1 MFLNSARFLSVL
13 KAVFVFELLRCR
25 TILRLAGSLLALSAS
40 LLLPSMAQAQTFL
53 NFSGTPTLAVGTALS
68 QGAVYRYANVL
79 PGIDA
84 LVTLAQFSTP
94 ATGVVTA
101 TLTLLDD
108 NALTTTTARFQPV
121 ITCAGTPTT
130 NLNSECYVKFDFAF
144 VQTGTAT
151 PATIYGLVASA
162 QDVDGNSVANAVREF
177 IEFTG
182 ASSVTLGTVTTT
194 LIAGTPVAGGVRYN
208 QQASTDV
215 QNGIGTDNKY
225 EAYAHYTT
233 PITTL
238 SIIGGNILGSAGCDS
253 ANAGCQRQ
261 NSYTFFPV
269 DSNVPSLTVR
279 KISNGGTG
287 TFTFTGNNGWVT
299 QPVTTAVNGA
309 TVTSQSEALLN
320 PNTATTLT
328 ESAPTGFSLQS
339 ITCTGLPAGGTAT
352 PTVNGVNGGSVLLN
366 AAATAPGTVAAP
378 TNIIC
383 TFTNRKLAANL
394 AITKT
399 DGTTTAVAGSTISY
413 TITAT
418 NNGPDTAEGAILRDT
433 TSTGLSCTTVT
444 CSSTAVGMCPAASFP
459 FANLAAG
466 ILISPNFPVG
476 ATATLVVT
484 CGVVATGQ

>member
-1 MFLNSARFLSVL
+1 MFLNSAQFFSIL
-13 KAVFVFELLRCR
+13 KAVFTSKLWRCSAVLRSASG
-25 TILRLAGSLLALSAS
+25 LVALAAS

-53 NFSGTPTLAVGTALS
+53 NFTGPATLSSGTALN
-68 QGAVYRYANVL
+68 QGAVYRYASVL

-84 LVTLAQFSTP
+84 LVTLAQFNGTTP
-94 ATGVVTA
+94 VLVN
-101 TLTLLDD
+101 LDD
-108 NALTTTTARFQPV
+108 NTIFPERFQPV
-121 ITCAGTPTT
+121 ITCAG
-130 NLNSECYVKFDFAF
+130 NAGARECYVKFDFAF

-151 PATIYGLVASA
+151 PATIYGLAASA
-162 QDVDGNSVANAVREF
+162 QDVDGNGVANGVREF

-182 ASSVTLGTVTTT
+182 SSSVTLGATTT
-194 LIAGTPVAGGVRYN
+194 LVAGTPVAGGVRYN
-208 QQASTDV
+208 QTSSTDV
-215 QNGIGTDNKY
+215 QAAIGTGNQY

-233 PITTL
+233 PITGL
-238 SIIGGNILGSAGCDS
+238 SIIGGNIVGTAGCNNT
-253 ANAGCQRQ
+253 ATECQRQ
-261 NSYTFFPV
+261 NSYTFIPV

-287 TFTFTGNNGWVT
+287 TFTFTGNNGWAT
-299 QPVTTAVNGA
+299 QPVTTTVAGT

-320 PNTATTLT
+320 ANTATTLT
-328 ESAPTGFSLQS
+328 ESAPAGFSLQS
-339 ITCTGLPAGGTAT
+339 ITCTGLAAGGTAT

-418 NNGPDTAEGAILRDT
+418 NTGPDTAAGATLQD
-433 TSTGLSCTTVT
+433 SASAGLSCTTVT
-444 CSSTAVGMCPAASFP
+444 CSSTAAGMCPAASFP
-459 FANLAAG
+459 FANLNAG

-484 CGVVATGQ
+484 CGVRATGQ

>member
-1 MFLNSARFLSVL
+1 MFLNSAQFFSILE
-13 KAVFVFELLRCR
+13 AVFTSKLWRCSAVLRSASG
-25 TILRLAGSLLALSAS
+25 LVALAAS

-53 NFSGTPTLAVGTALS
+53 NFTGPATLSSGTALN
-68 QGAVYRYANVL
+68 QGAVYRYASVL

-84 LVTLAQFSTP
+84 LVTLAQFNGTTP
-94 ATGVVTA
+94 VLVN
-101 TLTLLDD
+101 LDD
-108 NALTTTTARFQPV
+108 NTIFPARFQPV

-144 VQTGTAT
+144 VQAGTAT

-162 QDVDGNSVANAVREF
+162 QDVDGNGAANAAREF
-177 IEFTG
+177 VEFTG

-194 LIAGTPVAGGVRYN
+194 LVAGTPVAGGLRFN

-215 QNGIGTDNKY
+215 QNGIGIGNQY
-225 EAYAHYTT
+225 EVYAHYTT
-233 PITTL
+233 PITGL

-261 NSYTFFPV
+261 NSYTFLPI
-269 DSNVPSLTVR
+269 DSDVLSLTVR

-287 TFTFTGNNGWVT
+287 TFTFTGNNGWAT
-299 QPVTTAVNGA
+299 QPVTT
-309 TVTSQSEALLN
+309 TVAGSTATSQSEALLN
-320 PNTATTLT
+320 ANTATTLT
-328 ESAPTGFSLQS
+328 ESAPAGFSLQS
-339 ITCTGLPAGGTAT
+339 IVCTGLAAGGTAT

-399 DGTTTAVAGSTISY
+399 DGTATAVAGSTVSY

-418 NNGPDTAEGAILRDT
+418 NTGPDTAAGATVQDT
-433 TSTGLSCTTVT
+433 PSAGLNCTTVT
-444 CSSTAVGMCPAASFP
+444 CNSTAAGMCPAPSFP
-459 FANLAAG
+459 FANLNAG

-484 CGVVATGQ
+484 CGVRATGQ